1 MACTSCSQTTCNC
14 TPTSICET
22 CVDVTSSECIYYKGY
37 LTNNLGLAANFR
49 FNTFAEKVIDV
60 LGGINSVLDTY
71 PVGIDFSRNTTLDH
85 PSGYNT
91 TITLNRSVSINGGN
105 ATSTI
110 TDSVDQRLYHAY
122 SNFDTTSTI
131 SISNSG
137 TKLPLTAGTEYG
149 HDISTSSDW
158 IATGVDNGTEVKRLG
173 KQRITVD
180 LGYSITPTVAV
191 YMKVVLYS
199 NTASTATPI
208 KTYWVKLPASDT
220 SGVLSF
226 SCIDSGPTKPSTSIV
241 EKDYYVSL
249 FCYSDKGINSS
260 TQTLTID
267 SGSILVEESG
277 Y

>member
-22 CVDVTSSECIYYKGY
+22 CIDVTSSECIYYKGY

-71 PVGIDFSRNTTLDH
+71 PISIDFAKDATLGH
-85 PSGYNT
+85 PSGYTT
-91 TITLNRSVSINGGN
+91 TITLNRSVSIGGAP
-105 ATSTI
+105 ATDTLED
-110 TDSVDQRLYHAY
+110 TVDQRLYHAY
-122 SNFDTTSTI
+122 SNFDTGSTI
-131 SISNSG
+131 SISNAG

-149 HDISTSSDW
+149 HDIDTTNDW
-158 IATGVDNGTEVKRLG
+158 IATGVDNGSQAKRLG

-180 LGYSITPTVAV
+180 LGYSITPSVAV
-191 YMKVVLYS
+191 YMKVIVYS
-199 NTASTATPI
+199 YTASTPTAI
-208 KTYWVKLPASDT
+208 KTYWVTLPASAT
-220 SGVLSF
+220 SDVLSF
-226 SCIDSGPTKPSTSIV
+226 SFIDSGPTKPSSSIV

-249 FCYSDKGINSS
+249 FCYSDKGTTSS

>member
-14 TPTSICET
+14 TSTSICET
-22 CVDVTSSECIYYKGY
+22 CIDVTSSECIYYKGY

-71 PVGIDFSRNTTLDH
+71 PTGIDLARNTNLDH

-91 TITLNRSVSINGGN
+91 TITLNRPVSINGGN

-122 SNFDTTSTI
+122 SNFDTAGTI
-131 SISNSG
+131 SISGTG

-149 HDISTSSDW
+149 HDIDITNDW
-158 IATGVDNGTEVKRLG
+158 IATGLNNGSEAKRLG

-180 LGYSITPTVAV
+180 LGYSITPDVAV
-191 YMKVVLYS
+191 YMNVVVFS
-199 NTASTATPI
+199 NTTSTATPI
-208 KTYWVKLPASDT
+208 KTYWVTLPASAT
-220 SGVLSF
+220 SDVLSF
-226 SCIDSGPTKPSTSIV
+226 SFIDSGPTKSGQSIV

-249 FCYSDKGINSS
+249 FCYSNKGTTPS